1 MNSMNSHSSAFV
13 PNTSTAHSRSLKFR
27 NNFRRSILAGGIVPA
42 TLLIASSA
50 SAWADAIFAPGNQIL
65 GGQKD
70 AGNTVFNVGVAG
82 FAAGVNNWPDGESPD
97 HAIDGVAQKYL
108 NFGIINTGFLVNPT
122 FNGGNG
128 SVISS
133 IQLWTANDEEPRDPA
148 TYEIWGTNTAL
159 DFGAT
164 SFTFSSSNFT
174 LITSGSLAL
183 PTGRGLTGIN
193 PLNNTNSQTV
203 TFTNTTGYKEYLIIF
218 PSVKG
223 ASNSMQIGEVQLFGI
238 ASYVE
243 LKWNGNVNNV
253 WNVGT
258 TQNWLA
264 GATPSTFSNTNGVLF
279 DDSATGGTSISIQ
292 NGGNAVQPAAIVFA
306 NITKNY
312 TISGDAINSPGNL
325 VLNGTGSVTLNNI
338 NSYAAGTIV
347 NGGTLTIGATGTLG
361 AGSLTVNNS
370 NTGAGTAVAV
380 NFNSA
385 QSIGT
390 LSGAIGIPSSGTN
403 TVTITLSGGITVT
416 QATDAVYAGVIAGT
430 GGLTKNGTGA
440 LTLTSANTYSGPTI
454 VNAGILRSSA
464 PGDNPNSALPAGQPV
479 TVNAGATLILGA
491 DDGLGYFAG
500 SVSGLTVN
508 GGTLVGAA
516 ATHSTL
522 PALTLNGG
530 TVTAVDPGNTSN
542 GSVLN
547 YILDGDVTTVAGA
560 SPSVIN
566 ANSILLRKKATSDAD
581 PSAPVTFNVPRGTP
595 PVDLLVSSV
604 VKDQAAGL
612 IKSGNGILALS
623 NANTYT
629 GPTVINAGTIA
640 VGDSAAL
647 GTGPVTINNGGLL
660 SLGSD
665 AINGFDGFSIN
676 GGATVDANQTLTLT
690 TTGDQARSAFT
701 QGLVSLDNGFT
712 TSFVYTAGGNRAADG
727 ITFTVQNSDAT
738 AIGGGGG
745 NLAYVGIANSA
756 AVEFNIYTGQNP
768 PQPVGTAYA
777 VGTAGTYTST
787 APVNLASGN
796 AIQIT
801 LTYSPVDQTI
811 TETLFD
817 LVTRDSYSTVFSGVD
832 LPLAVGGT
840 SAYIG
845 FTGATGGASAIQTVD
860 NFKFNNFSQ
869 GVTVANNISTA
880 AGSTTGFE
888 VLPVAL
894 GGAGSATLQ
903 GTLTLGNGATLNVTG
918 GATPTN
924 LPFALTVTN
933 TTTIAGNTTI
943 NVANNGTGKG
953 TLTLGAVSD
962 QATGATL
969 TKTGAGTLAIVAAA
983 TYTGATTVNG
993 GTLAVNGSIAGA
1005 TTINNTAT
1013 LAGTGTLA
1021 GVTVQNGGTVAP
1033 GNSVGTLTTGPI
1045 AFQNGSALTLE
1056 FTALTADQL
1065 KVNGG
1070 ATLTGVINLAISLLA
1085 DPVDSTSFTILDGTA
1100 PLIGYASGARL
1111 SYLGNSLDE
1120 NEEFT
1125 VVDGGFSQIFTISY
1139 AADGGNDIVLVA
1151 IPEPSSATIVFAG
1164 IGAVLGLR
1172 RRRTS

>member
-1 MNSMNSHSSAFV
+1 
-13 PNTSTAHSRSLKFR
+13 
-27 NNFRRSILAGGIVPA
+27 
-42 TLLIASSA
+42 
-50 SAWADAIFAPGNQIL
+50 
-65 GGQKD
+65 
-70 AGNTVFNVGVAG
+70 
-82 FAAGVNNWPDGESPD
+82 
-97 HAIDGVAQKYL
+97 
-108 NFGIINTGFLVNPT
+108 
-122 FNGGNG
+122 
-128 SVISS
+128 
-133 IQLWTANDEEPRDPA
+133 
-148 TYEIWGTNTAL
+148 
-159 DFGAT
+159 
-164 SFTFSSSNFT
+164 
-174 LITSGSLAL
+174 
-183 PTGRGLTGIN
+183 
-193 PLNNTNSQTV
+193 
-203 TFTNTTGYKEYLIIF
+203 
-218 PSVKG
+218 
-223 ASNSMQIGEVQLFGI
+223 
-238 ASYVE
+238 
-243 LKWNGNVNNV
+243 
-253 WNVGT
+253 
-258 TQNWLA
+258 
-264 GATPSTFSNTNGVLF
+264 
-279 DDSATGGTSISIQ
+279 
-292 NGGNAVQPAAIVFA
+292 
-306 NITKNY
+306 
-312 TISGDAINSPGNL
+312 
-325 VLNGTGSVTLNNI
+325 
-338 NSYAAGTIV
+338 
-347 NGGTLTIGATGTLG
+347 
-361 AGSLTVNNS
+361 
-370 NTGAGTAVAV
+370 
-380 NFNSA
+380 
-385 QSIGT
+385 
-390 LSGAIGIPSSGTN
+390 
-403 TVTITLSGGITVT
+403 
-416 QATDAVYAGVIAGT
+416 
-430 GGLTKNGTGA
+430 
-440 LTLTSANTYSGPTI
+440 
-454 VNAGILRSSA
+454 
-464 PGDNPNSALPAGQPV
+464 
-479 TVNAGATLILGA
+479 VNAGATLILGA

-530 TVTAVDPGNTSN
+530 TVTAVDPGNLSN

-560 SPSVIN
+560 SSSVIN
-566 ANSILLRKKATSDAD
+566 ANSILLRKKTSDAG
-581 PSAPVTFNVPRGTP
+581 PSAPVTFNVPRGTA

-623 NANTYT
+623 NTNTYT

-647 GTGPVTINNGGLL
+647 GTGPVTINNGGVL
-660 SLGSD
+660 SLSSD
-665 AINGFDGFSIN
+665 TINGFDGFSLN
-676 GGATVDANQTLTLT
+676 GGATVDTNQTLTLT
-690 TTGDQARSAFT
+690 TNVRDESRSAFT
-701 QGLVSLDNGFT
+701 QSVVSFEKGFT

-727 ITFTVQNSDAT
+727 ITFTVQNSDPT

-745 NLAYVGIANSA
+745 QLGYVGIANSA
-756 AVEFNIYTGQNP
+756 SVQFNLYTGQNP
-768 PQPVGTAYA
+768 PQPVGTNYA
-777 VGTAGTYTST
+777 VGTSGTYNST
-787 APVNLASGN
+787 APVNLAGGN
-796 AIQIT
+796 PIQIT
-801 LTYSPVDQTI
+801 LTYNPVDQTI
-811 TETLFD
+811 NETMFD
-817 LVTRDSYSTVFSGVD
+817 LVTRDSFSTIFPGVD
-832 LPLAVGGT
+832 LPGAVGGT
-840 SAYIG
+840 SGFIG
-845 FTGATGGASAIQTVD
+845 FTGATGGLFASQTVD
-860 NFKFNNFSQ
+860 NFSFNSFAQ

-880 AGSTTGFE
+880 AGSTTGLE
-888 VLPVAL
+888 VLPVAA
-894 GGAGSATLQ
+894 GGAGSATLA

-918 GATPTN
+918 GATPSN
-924 LPFALTVTN
+924 LPYALTVTGA
-933 TTTIAGNTTI
+933 TAIAGNTTI